1 VTPGERAAELMVEA
15 RDLLVRGEI
24 AEARVRLD
32 QVAALWR
39 EEGNEEEE
47 ARSLRLAAS
56 LARHEGNLDDAEIRA
71 SVAVKLAP
79 EGQAQAKAL
88 AERARV
94 AAAEGDR
101 VGAAGYWEQAV
112 AAAEGEDAEDL
123 PTLLRGLGAALADAG
138 RPDDAA
144 AAFRRAA
151 SLLDE
156 AGDALGGARAL
167 LEGATALQTAGHS
180 SLAAELGGESERGA
194 TALDDHETLAQL
206 ALLESARALD
216 VRNPEQALAS
226 AERARAESLAARS
239 PITYVGAAIAIA
251 QLEDASGRR
260 FEAYESLAK
269 GWVTLGDLLGREQAR
284 AFFEPALLD
293 LRQRWGDDAF
303 AEVKLAYEERRREAM
318 R

>member
-24 AEARVRLD
+24 AEARGLLD

-56 LARHEGNLDDAEIRA
+56 LARHEGKLDDAEMRA
-71 SVAVKLAP
+71 AVAVKLAP

-101 VGAAGYWEQAV
+101 AGAAEYWEQAV
-112 AAAEGEDAEDL
+112 AAAEGEDAADL
-123 PTLLRGLGAALADAG
+123 PSLLRGLGAALAEAG

-156 AGDALGGARAL
+156 ADDGVGAARVL

-180 SLAAELGGESERGA
+180 GAATELGEESERAA
-194 TALDDHETLAQL
+194 TGLGDHETLAQL
-206 ALLESARALD
+206 ALLDSARALD
-216 VRNPEQALAS
+216 RRDLPQALAS

-239 PITYVGAAIAIA
+239 PITYVGAALAIA
-251 QLEDASGRR
+251 QLEDAAGRR
-260 FEAYESLAK
+260 VEAYESLAK
-269 GWVTLGDLLGREQAR
+269 GWVTLGDLLGGEQAR

-293 LRQRWGDDAF
+293 LRQRWGDEAF
-303 AEVKLAYEERRREAM
+303 AEVKLAYEERRREAL